1 MKGGRRDVGEQLGIA
16 LARLLADR
24 FDHGV
29 ALVPIPT
36 TARRR
41 RARGFD
47 QSRLLASAAAGLL
60 RARVFDALEQT
71 AGDAQHGRS
80 RVQRLAASGRFR
92 VRSAAVLQGA
102 RVVLVDDV
110 ATTGATVRD
119 AAETLERAGAR
130 VLGAA
135 VLARAYEND
144 RSRMNTTVF
153 AEEKL

>member
-16 LARLLADR
+16 LAPLLAER
-24 FDHGV
+24 FDHGA

-36 TARRR
+36 TAQRR

-47 QSRLLASAAAGLL
+47 QSRLLASAAGRRLQTP
-60 RARVFDALEQT
+60 VFDALEQS

-92 VRSAAVLQGA
+92 VRSAPVLQGA

-119 AAETLERAGAR
+119 AAETLARAGAR

-135 VLARAYEND
+135 VLARADEL
-144 RSRMNTTVF
+144 R
-153 AEEKL
+153 